1 VGVFTGMCAIRYSRS
16 RRDNGWSDQG
26 GYMRA
31 KQTKL
36 EKQFDN
42 PGGLKSIIFRNVSIY
57 VNGYTTPSA
66 SVLRELVA
74 SHGGRYRTYYTRST
88 VTHIIASR
96 LPTGKI
102 NRLTDQ
108 KLVTADWITES
119 IKARR
124 LLPWQQFQLYP
135 GHLGGSGQ
143 QRLRISRI
151 SSTSQDFEQQS
162 TKQDRCATSGNED
175 PNDIKARRLLPW
187 QQFQLYP
194 GHLGGSGQQRLR
206 ISRISSTSQ
215 DFEQQSTKQD
225 RCATSGNE
233 DPNESYGDE
242 EVDAG
247 QGESWP
253 AVRACR
259 VKQVRLDNCL
269 SPVKLS
275 TSSSARP
282 KSSGSL
288 SLKQLLRGFGS
299 PNNSSVP
306 CSSLTEVGSA
316 PFCVI
321 VVKRILHLFLSFQ
334 THTRTNVNWGCP
346 TYCSC

>member
-1 VGVFTGMCAIRYSRS
+1 MCAIRYSHCP
-16 RRDNGWSDQG
+16 RDNGWSEQG

-36 EKQFDN
+36 EKQLDN
-42 PGGLKSIIFRNVSIY
+42 PGQLKSIIFRNVSIY

-66 SVLRELVA
+66 SILRELVT
-74 SHGGRYRTYYTRST
+74 SHGGKYRTYYTRST

-119 IKARR
+119 IKAKR

-135 GHLGGSGQ
+135 GHLGGTGQ

-151 SSTSQDFEQQS
+151 SSTNQDFEQQY
-162 TKQDRCATSGNED
+162 TEQDHR
-175 PNDIKARRLLPW
+175 
-187 QQFQLYP
+187 
-194 GHLGGSGQQRLR
+194 
-206 ISRISSTSQ
+206 
-215 DFEQQSTKQD
+215 
-225 RCATSGNE
+225 ATSGNE

-242 EVDAG
+242 EVETG
-247 QGESWP
+247 QVESRP
-253 AVRACR
+253 AVRARR

-275 TSSSARP
+275 TSSSAQP

-299 PNNSSVP
+299 PSKSSVP
-306 CSSLTEVGSA
+306 CSSLAQVGSA
-316 PFCVI
+316 PFCVV
-321 VVKRILHLFLSFQ
+321 VVKRLWLKTTYNLHCVFS
-334 THTRTNVNWGCP
+334 T
-346 TYCSC
+346 